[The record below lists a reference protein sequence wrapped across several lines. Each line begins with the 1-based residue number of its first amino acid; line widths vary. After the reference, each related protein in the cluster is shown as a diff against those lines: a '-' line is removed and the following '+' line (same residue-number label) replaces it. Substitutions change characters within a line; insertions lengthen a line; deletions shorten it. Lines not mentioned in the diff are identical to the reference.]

1 MVQPASALST
11 PLLRDSGCPEDER
24 RVLAL
29 TVSPSVEESIAEES
43 TSWVGAKTS
52 HRLWPVGPCIT
63 APQWPLTPS
72 AVR

>member
-29 TVSPSVEESIAEES
+29 TVSPSVEESIAEDS
-43 TSWVGAKTS
+43 TSWVGTKND
-52 HRLWPVGPCIT
+52 
-63 APQWPLTPS
+63 PS
-72 AVR
+72 VEVSRGRTRPGACDKC